1 MFEKLKDWLFGP
13 DETAI
18 RRVVQKDDSFDEA
31 TRMLIETFQA
41 WNVGEVL
48 DENGHSESYH
58 LPRPLLK
65 AFDSNPGSD
74 RNLNIVRD
82 EYAKAI
88 ADHVVSLPKSTQILR
103 VLLRDGAVFEIL
115 IAVQPQSL
123 KAFRRWY
130 DEFNATFCQEF
141 GVVVS
146 RAIVNALVERGIQL
160 LNEDE
165 DEFIIEKLSR
175 TVEDDIAKRLFVQCQ
190 VLKDISG
197 GLCEDELY
205 FLTKIRQREAGHS
218 SNFLIKDS
226 SDMRKDD
233 EGYLWAEQHTPI
245 TRTKNDSGDF
255 SRQLSS
261 VSRMSFPENYR
272 FHVGH
277 YPSDK
282 LILRIIDIYPPA
294 AGKGNRLY
302 VYYHETLPQN
312 SVSPKKLMGQISD
325 STNGKLQC
333 QFFQEDANDIL
344 QWRSTQGRGQKG
356 QVELIGFRHPSEP
369 EWTILDTPVRD
380 RLNVASVNFC
390 PQFQQ
395 EDGAGTTGVVLANPL
410 SQIGVAISTNPI
422 MRQMWVD
429 LSPAELPGIRT
440 GLFHIIFAPSSEAG
454 EQFMYHLFQGTLEEG
469 IQFYLAPFASVSDTH
484 GRKTDQA
491 LRTTLAEE
499 FVCAPSPHLTAL
511 EQNAN
516 GEQCKSNVE
525 IRDMNYFLVVGSER
539 HGYFGFS
546 IQAGS
551 RARYGFKPQSVAG
564 HGDVAQSHT
573 MINSFCRGL
582 GIQELT
588 NAPVQIRQGDLLI
601 GTDKK
606 DDSTIYVR
614 VYYGDDLSERRE
626 ALRRAWPTIANPQH
640 NLLPHS
646 TKRHL
651 LSGSYKPLSEA
662 EEAKSASWV
671 LTSPKYQT
679 LESILETKGEQLTVG
694 DTDKLVSAITS
705 FYSRALSAGLAFS
718 DCSVD
723 DILVT
728 DDYDQMWLADYGS
741 YESLAEWVPTANP
754 GKDDY
759 RDPGLMYQLE
769 MGQDQFTVEHKY
781 QLHAYNLGLLRF
793 RIWGRGAVPKWPS
806 LAEEL
811 YQHPD
816 KYFQFVLDQTQ
827 ALDQLI
833 GEWTE
838 NPVYRTNVKRSLD
851 QAFLFNFPDR
861 PINFI
866 NTTA

>member
-13 DETAI
+13 DETT
-18 RRVVQKDDSFDEA
+18 RPVVRKDDSFDEA
-31 TRMLIETFQA
+31 SRMLIETFQS

-65 AFDSNPGSD
+65 EFDSSSATD

-82 EYAKAI
+82 QYAMAI
-88 ADHVVSLPKSTQILR
+88 AKHIITLPKTTQILR
-103 VLLRDGAVFEIL
+103 VLLRDGAVFEVLVAI
-115 IAVQPQSL
+115 QPQSL

-130 DEFNATFCQEF
+130 DEFNANFCQEF
-141 GVVVS
+141 GAVIS
-146 RAIVNALVERGIQL
+146 RAVVNELVERGVQL
-160 LNEDE
+160 LNENE

-205 FLTKIRQREAGHS
+205 FISKIRQREAGHS

-245 TRTKNDSGDF
+245 TRTKNDAGDF
-255 SRQLSS
+255 SRQISS

-272 FHVGH
+272 FHIGH

-282 LILRIIDIYPPA
+282 LNLRIIDIYPPV

-312 SVSPKKLMGQISD
+312 SIPPKKLMGQISD
-325 STNGKLQC
+325 ATDGKLQC

-356 QVELIGFRHPSEP
+356 QVELVGFRPPHDH
-369 EWTILDTPVRD
+369 EWTVLDTPVRD

-410 SQIGVAISTNPI
+410 SQIGVAISTNAN

-440 GLFHIIFAPSSEAG
+440 GLFHIIFSPSSEAG
-454 EQFMYHLFQGTLEEG
+454 EQFMYHLFQGTLEED
-469 IQFYLAPFASVSDTH
+469 IAFHLAPFAAVSDTH
-484 GRKTDQA
+484 GRK
-491 LRTTLAEE
+491 AEE
-499 FVCAPSPHLTAL
+499 SLKATLQEQYRCNPTAHAEAL

-516 GEQCKSNVE
+516 GDQCKSSVE
-525 IRDMNYFLVVGSER
+525 IRDMNYFLVIGSENN
-539 HGYFGFS
+539 GYFGFS

-551 RARYGFKPQSVAG
+551 RARYGFKPKSVAG

-588 NAPVQIRQGDLLI
+588 NAPEQIRQGDLLV
-601 GTDKK
+601 GSDKK
-606 DDSTIYVR
+606 DDSPVYVR

-662 EEAKSASWV
+662 EEAKSACWV
-671 LTSPKYQT
+671 LTSRKYQT
-679 LESILETKGEQLTVG
+679 LESILETKGEVLTV
-694 DTDKLVSAITS
+694 DETNLLVSAITN
-705 FYSRALSAGLAFS
+705 FYSRALNAGLAFS

-723 DILVT
+723 DVLVS
-728 DDYDQMWLADYGS
+728 DNYDQMWLADYGS
-741 YESLAEWVPTANP
+741 YESLDEWVPTANP

-769 MGQDQFTVEHKY
+769 MGQDQFSIEHKC

-811 YQHPD
+811 YQYPD
-816 KYFQFVLDQTQ
+816 KYYEFMLDQTQ

-833 GEWTE
+833 GNWTD
-838 NPVYRTNVKRSLD
+838 NPVYRSNVKKSLEE
-851 QAFLFNFPDR
+851 AFLFNFPDR
-861 PINFI
+861 PITFI